1 MRSTTVLPSC
11 SEPYKSFNELSLAN
25 RTRGEENRI
34 ALNTVHERGSPYKL
48 VEELVKIAKH

>member
-1 MRSTTVLPSC
+1 MRPTTVLPSC

-34 ALNTVHERGSPYKL
+34 ALNTVHERGGPYKL
-48 VEELVKIAKH
+48 VEELVKIAEH